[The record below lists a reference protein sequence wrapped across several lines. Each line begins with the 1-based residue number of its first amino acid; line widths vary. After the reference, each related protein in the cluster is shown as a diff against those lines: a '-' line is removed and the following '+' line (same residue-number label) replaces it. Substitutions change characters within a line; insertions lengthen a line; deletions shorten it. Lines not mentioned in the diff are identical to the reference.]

1 MCGPIKIAQLASL
14 SMDLGLLT
22 YLSFMALLSINLAII
37 NILPFPAL
45 DGGHIAF
52 LVYEA
57 VFRREVPLGVKLG
70 LQKVGIVVLL
80 ALMAFLIIND
90 SVHFHF

>member
-1 MCGPIKIAQLASL
+1 
-14 SMDLGLLT
+14 
-22 YLSFMALLSINLAII
+22 
-37 NILPFPAL
+37 
-45 DGGHIAF
+45 
-52 LVYEA
+52 
-57 VFRREVPLGVKLG
+57 VPLGVKLG